1 MGEWFALFYV
11 LRIEDEKKSP
21 GSMPKKPKNNG
32 RLDNK
37 DDGNAKSGEGARK
50 GRVSAY

>member
-1 MGEWFALFYV
+1 MKRRV
-11 LRIEDEKKSP
+11 QVQC
-21 GSMPKKPKNNG
+21 PKKPKNNG